1 MRPSIAVGVI
11 ALLAGIAAPSV
22 RAAEIVLE
30 KPAVEKL
37 LTQALFA
44 NNGRLNLKSGVC
56 YAYLETP
63 SAELN
68 GGRVRIRTHLSARL
82 GQEVAGSCLGVG
94 LASWTT
100 VSGRPTS
107 NGGMVKL
114 EDIRIDNV
122 DDPTTRLLLEAGL
135 VPALPKAI
143 ELDVLKAVRTMLQ
156 ASGTSFEV
164 AVDSFSIQSVTAAE
178 DRLAV
183 KFDFRLIAR

>member
-68 GGRVRIRTHLSARL
+68 GGRVLSARL